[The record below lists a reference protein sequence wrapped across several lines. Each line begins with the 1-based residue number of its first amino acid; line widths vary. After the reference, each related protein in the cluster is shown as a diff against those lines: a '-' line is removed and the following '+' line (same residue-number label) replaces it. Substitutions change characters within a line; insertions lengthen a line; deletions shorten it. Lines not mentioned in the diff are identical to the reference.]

1 MHNQLQ
7 VGDIAIFKKAHPS
20 GTIKWELIRI
30 GAFYK
35 FRSTDRFDLFIEL
48 RRNGLDKQIK
58 QILKIEGK

>member
-1 MHNQLQ
+1 MHNELE
-7 VGDIAIFKKAHPS
+7 VGDLVIFKKAHPS

-48 RRNGLDKQIK
+48 RRNVLDKQIK
-58 QILKIEGK
+58 QIIKIKGE